1 MVRKS
6 PNCPKK
12 YMVTFS
18 PKDALKSR
26 FSHRQFD
33 KKSDAIKRVREI
45 KKIPLNKRKMFN
57 PRIIKNPFYNKGI
70 WKNKC

>member
-1 MVRKS
+1 MVN

-18 PKDALKSR
+18 PKNAPKSR
-26 FSHRQFD
+26 FSHRQFS
-33 KKSDAIKRVREI
+33 KKSNALKRVREI
-45 KKIPLNKRKMFN
+45 KKTPINKREMLN
-57 PRIIKNPFYNKGI
+57 PRVIKNPFYNKGI